1 MPLPNCSRIAST
13 KTNDATLMFLLNG
26 TGIGGIAIGTA
37 LILDPRDGRIETRSL
52 AENEV
57 EAEVLRFQDA
67 VGSAREKLETMREEL
82 PAHAPAELSAF
93 LGAHVLMLEDPLLIG
108 RTIGTIRGDLIN
120 AEAALR
126 RQEEYLK
133 QVFDNINDD
142 YLRSKK
148 NDIAQVVARVQAELA
163 SNRDPLLTLDEELTD
178 RIIVVNDLTPADTVQ
193 FKNKHMAGFITNLGG
208 PISHTAILARG
219 LKLPA
224 VLGLHGANRLI
235 SENDTLI
242 IDGNSGTVVVAPDE
256 RILEEYR
263 RRERRARMQAVGLES
278 LRDLESTSEDGVR
291 VSLMAN
297 IELPD
302 DIDSALRV
310 NADGVGL
317 YRTEFMFMNR
327 ESPDEEAQYQA
338 YCEAATR
345 ISGCV
350 TIRTLDL
357 GADKE
362 VDGGRS
368 DARTTVNPALG
379 LRAVRL
385 CLANPAIFIPQLRAI
400 LRAAVHGNVRI
411 MIPMLSSLTELEQVL
426 ELIREVKGSLSR
438 ECIAFRGDVPVG
450 GMIEVPA
457 AAIAADLFARKLD
470 FLSLG
475 TNDLIQYTLAIDR
488 VDDEVNYLY
497 DPLHPAVLRL
507 IRHTIE
513 AGETNNIPVS
523 MCGEMAGDPAY
534 TQLLLG
540 LGLREF
546 SMDPASLLAVKREV
560 LRARVDPVT
569 TTVRESLLDND
580 AIRLRGL
587 LGSPVLH

>member
-1 MPLPNCSRIAST
+1 
-13 KTNDATLMFLLNG
+13 MFLLNG
-26 TGIGGIAIGTA
+26 TGIGNIAIGTA
-37 LILDPRDGRIETRSL
+37 LILDPRDGRIETRALS
-52 AENEV
+52 ADEV
-57 EAEVLRFQDA
+57 EPEVLRFQDA
-67 VGSAREKLETMREEL
+67 VANARVNLEKMREEL
-82 PAHAPAELSAF
+82 PEHAPAELSAF
-93 LGAHVLMLEDPLLIG
+93 LGAHVLMLEDPLLIE
-108 RTIGTIRGDLIN
+108 RTIGTIRIDMIN
-120 AEAALR
+120 AEAALH
-126 RQEEYLK
+126 RQEEHLK
-133 QVFDNINDD
+133 QVFDKINDD

-148 NDIAQVVARVQAELA
+148 NDIAQVVARVQTELA
-163 SNRDPLLTLDEELTD
+163 SNRDPLLALDDELDD
-178 RIIVVNDLTPADTVQ
+178 RIIVVNDLTPADTVH

-235 SENDTLI
+235 RENDTLI
-242 IDGNSGTVVVAPDE
+242 IDGDSGTVVVAPDQ
-256 RILEEYR
+256 RILDEYR
-263 RRERRARMQAVGLES
+263 KRQQRARMHAIGLES
-278 LRDLESTSEDGVR
+278 LRDLDAASEDGVR
-291 VSLMAN
+291 VSLLAN

-302 DIDSALRV
+302 DIESALRV
-310 NADGVGL
+310 NAEGVGL

-327 ESPDEEAQYQA
+327 ETPDEEVQYNA

-345 ISGCV
+345 ISGPV

-357 GADKE
+357 GADKQ

-368 DARTTVNPALG
+368 DASTTVNPALG

-385 CLANPAIFIPQLRAI
+385 CLANPGLFIPQLRAI
-400 LRAAVHGNVRI
+400 LRTSVHGDVRI

-426 ELIREVKGSLSR
+426 ELIREVKAALSR
-438 ECIAFRGDVPVG
+438 ECIAYRHDVPIG

-513 AGETNNIPVS
+513 AGENNNIPVS
-523 MCGEMAGDPAY
+523 LCGEMAGDPAY

-546 SMDPASLLAVKREV
+546 SMDPTALLAVKREV
-560 LRARVDPVT
+560 MRTRVTPVT
-569 TTVRESLLDND
+569 ATVRQSLFDND
-580 AIRLRGL
+580 ATRLRGL
-587 LGSPVLH
+587 LGGHHLH